1 MKTSKAIKLLNSF
14 EKKAAKKLNTD
25 AIKYIGVIRLKIFNL
40 ALKGEEL
47 SEAQANAILMIKDR
61 I

>member
-1 MKTSKAIKLLNSF
+1 MKTSKAIKLLNAF
-14 EKKAAKKLNTD
+14 EKKAIRKFNTD
-25 AIKYIGVIRLKIFNL
+25 IAKYIGVMRLNVFSL